1 MKWALIFGASGDI
14 GSKVAEDL
22 ADAGWSLYLH
32 YYQNRE
38 KIDEISQKLFKKHP
52 KQDFITLQYDMTDAD
67 NISKICDSIFGKL
80 NAVVFSEGT
89 TYYGLFSELSPD
101 NLDMMITMQ
110 LRTPLRI
117 VQSLQDKLAE
127 SEFGRIVFVGSVY
140 GGAGSAME
148 VGYSTVKGALSAFS
162 RAYAKEV
169 ASLGITVNVIAPGA
183 VDTQMNKIFSESEK
197 ADIDAEIP
205 IGRFASPSEIS
216 YWVLALLSEKAGYL
230 TGQTLYATG
239 GWLK

>member
-38 KIDEISQKLFKKHP
+38 KIDEISRKLFKKHP

-89 TYYGLFSELSPD
+89 TYYGLFQ
-101 NLDMMITMQ
+101 NY
-110 LRTPLRI
+110 R
-117 VQSLQDKLAE
+117 
-127 SEFGRIVFVGSVY
+127 
-140 GGAGSAME
+140 
-148 VGYSTVKGALSAFS
+148 
-162 RAYAKEV
+162 
-169 ASLGITVNVIAPGA
+169 
-183 VDTQMNKIFSESEK
+183 
-197 ADIDAEIP
+197 
-205 IGRFASPSEIS
+205 
-216 YWVLALLSEKAGYL
+216 
-230 TGQTLYATG
+230 QTI
-239 GWLK
+239 WI